1 MSTTLGAM
9 RTALLVLSV
18 GALLGATS
26 ACTSSS
32 SGGDEMSAEARER
45 KVVDTVAK
53 AVPVAQDALGASK
66 VLVDGQWGSCPGGV
80 GHRFAGGG
88 TLSASEGDTQ
98 TLLEAIRT
106 AMVDAGYD
114 DETQVDDH
122 VTLSRG
128 EVELDFAPQLAART
142 PGTWK
147 VSFRGPCKRYSGDDE
162 DYVKAQNLKGARRLL
177 P

>member
-1 MSTTLGAM
+1 M

-26 ACTSSS
+26 ACSSS
-32 SGGDEMSAEARER
+32 ATGGDDVPATTREQE
-45 KVVDTVAK
+45 VIDTVSE
-53 AVPVAQDALGASK
+53 AVPVAQEALGATK

-88 TLSASEGDTQ
+88 TLSAPEGDTEAQ
-98 TLLEAIRT
+98 LEAIRT
-106 AMVDAGYD
+106 ALVDAGFD

-122 VTLSRG
+122 VSVSRG
-128 EVELDFAPQLAART
+128 EVALDFAPQLAART
-142 PGTWK
+142 PGTFK
-147 VSFRGPCKRYSGDDE
+147 VSFQGPCKRYSGDDE
-162 DYVKAQNLKGARRLL
+162 DYVKAQNLEGARPLL